1 MIFGRKGK
9 DKFYLGDT
17 ELEIVEFYKYLGLV
31 LDKKFTWKAHKTK
44 ILEKARRRMRSLCGL
59 GLKEG
64 VSARAMLRG
73 WQVLVRPILEY
84 GVEIWGEKNWK
95 EGETLQLEMGRR
107 VLGVSKMTT
116 HEVVQGELGLGK
128 VSSRRIE
135 LRIRFW
141 YKIINMKKDRLVY
154 KICKQR
160 REEFIEGKMKDK
172 NNWCYW
178 TWKFLKDIH
187 LEHVWMSQNMEPGR
201 NFNKLVKNLLQK
213 RDEDEW
219 REQMKKKSKL
229 RTYIKLK
236 SKLVL
241 EKYVIESDR
250 EKRRQLTMIRG
261 GTNKL
266 RIETGRWARE

>member
-1 MIFGRKGK
+1 
-9 DKFYLGDT
+9 
-17 ELEIVEFYKYLGLV
+17 
-31 LDKKFTWKAHKTK
+31 
-44 ILEKARRRMRSLCGL
+44 
-59 GLKEG
+59 
-64 VSARAMLRG
+64 
-73 WQVLVRPILEY
+73 
-84 GVEIWGEKNWK
+84 
-95 EGETLQLEMGRR
+95 
-107 VLGVSKMTT
+107 
-116 HEVVQGELGLGK
+116 
-128 VSSRRIE
+128 
-135 LRIRFW
+135 
-141 YKIINMKKDRLVY
+141 MKKDRLVY
-154 KICKQR
+154 KIYKQR

-241 EKYVIESDR
+241 ENYVIEADR

-266 RIETGRWARE
+266 RIETGRWARESENERVCNVCLQEQVEDEKHFLLACPSYVNERVEMFERIREECKIVAIDEMSEEDQLQILIGVGTKEEEIRDIVLDYLKKAYEIRKKYIK

>member
-1 MIFGRKGK
+1 
-9 DKFYLGDT
+9 
-17 ELEIVEFYKYLGLV
+17 
-31 LDKKFTWKAHKTK
+31 
-44 ILEKARRRMRSLCGL
+44 
-59 GLKEG
+59 
-64 VSARAMLRG
+64 
-73 WQVLVRPILEY
+73 
-84 GVEIWGEKNWK
+84 
-95 EGETLQLEMGRR
+95 
-107 VLGVSKMTT
+107 
-116 HEVVQGELGLGK
+116 
-128 VSSRRIE
+128 
-135 LRIRFW
+135 
-141 YKIINMKKDRLVY
+141 MKKDRLVY